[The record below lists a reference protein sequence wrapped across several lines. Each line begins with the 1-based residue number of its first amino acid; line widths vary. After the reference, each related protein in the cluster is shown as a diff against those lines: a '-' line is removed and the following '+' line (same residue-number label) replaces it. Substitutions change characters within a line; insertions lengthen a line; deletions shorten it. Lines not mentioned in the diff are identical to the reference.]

1 MKISYI
7 IYFLA
12 VLSMSFFAGCNDR
25 LDINTDPN
33 APSDATEKLILPAIL
48 SNFAY
53 EVAGGWPVRTS
64 SLLTKHTAYAV
75 AGPHEGNYLI
85 NASDV
90 DNFWKFYSYVDVMK
104 NCKVLIDKANGN
116 GNPGYSAIAKIML
129 AWNLSYITDSF
140 GDAPYT
146 DAFNGEDKIVKVKYD
161 SQEEIYTQIQNL
173 LDEAIAEATNSNESG
188 SPGSEDFIYGGDM
201 IKWQHL
207 ARTLKAR
214 FHLRLSY
221 APGHD
226 VVGEASLALDNLN
239 AGAISEAE
247 APTFKYEDKADA
259 QNPWYQYAILG
270 NWNTATKPS
279 QYYVNLLTETN
290 DPRLTYQVDV
300 VTADGTNKGKYIGV
314 TNDPPPLAL
323 ANYSSIGSFYSAP
336 DAALNLLIYPEVP
349 FIKAEAEF
357 LKANKVVTPAVS
369 SAYEEGI
376 IASMKMY
383 GITEYQSYVA
393 ANRLNMDS
401 ETAYR
406 QIMTQKYIANYLQFE
421 AYNDFRRTGYP
432 NLPLNQ
438 EVYPGSDDEA
448 FPVVVPIIP
457 LRFPYPAS
465 ERSYNAENIPANI
478 PSGHV
483 AAMQIPVW
491 WDTTN

>member
-1 MKISYI
+1 MKIKHI
-7 IYFLA
+7 FFLL
-12 VLSMSFFAGCNDR
+12 VVFSMSFVTGCNDR

-104 NCKVLIDKANGN
+104 NCKVLIAKAEEN
-116 GNPGYSAIAKIML
+116 GNPGYGAIAKIIL
-129 AWNLSYITDSF
+129 AWNMSYVTDAF
-140 GDAPYT
+140 GDAPYS
-146 DAFNGEDKIVKVKYD
+146 DAFKGEDQVVKVKYD
-161 SQEEIYTQIQNL
+161 TQEDIYKQIQIL
-173 LDEAIAEATNSNESG
+173 LDEAIAQATANNETST
-188 SPGSEDFIYGGDM
+188 PGSEDFVYAGDM
-201 IKWQHL
+201 SKWLHL

-221 APGHD
+221 APGYD
-226 VVGEASLALDNLN
+226 AATQANLALEALD
-239 AGAISEAE
+239 AGAITAPEM
-247 APTFKYEDKADA
+247 PTFNYEDKADA

-279 QYYVNLLTETN
+279 QFYVNLLATTS
-290 DPRLTYQVDV
+290 DPRLVSQVGV
-300 VTADGTNKGKYIGV
+300 VTSGVNQGNYIGV

-323 ANYSSIGSFYSAP
+323 ANYSPINSFYSGPAAP
-336 DAALNLLIYPEVP
+336 LNLLVYAEVP
-349 FIKAEAEF
+349 FIRAEAEF
-357 LKANKVVTPAVS
+357 LRANRVVNPAVS
-369 SAYEEGI
+369 AAYEEGI
-376 IASMKMY
+376 SASMEMY
-383 GITEYQSYVA
+383 GITGYQTYIN
-393 ANRLNMDS
+393 ANKLSNDP

-406 QIMTQKYIANYLQFE
+406 QLMTQKYIANYLQFE

-438 EVYPGSDDEA
+438 EVYPDSEDEA

-465 ERSYNAENIPANI
+465 ERSYNAENIPSNI

-491 WDTTN
+491 WDGN